1 MSDVNKLDDKQCPF
15 DPEQYKAHVKVS
27 YTIDNDIAAP
37 VGSLPWALIQVYLGK
52 VVGRSKWGVNEY
64 IRLSAKNDSKTP
76 AHIEKHDQQSFPYD
90 WEPTPEDLM
99 ACDWELV
106 KIKPKPKPVECML
119 SFDLMIGTGQ
129 FNDGGGQ
136 DWGYLT
142 KGGYLGGGVSTFG
155 TLTNLQSTIGIGNI
169 LEFMLSES
177 PIGTFDFIQLQVDT
191 QNQSGLE
198 NKALEVVVN
207 GSTYNLVASKN
218 SLTTDF
224 LYYSDGAKQL
234 GDFLKQNVGNTTPI
248 HFCFN
253 WK

>member
-15 DPEQYKAHVKVS
+15 DPDQYKAHVKVS

-52 VVGRSKWGVNEY
+52 VVGRSQWGVNEY

-76 AHIEKHDQQSFPYD
+76 VHIEKHDQQSFPYD

-106 KIKPKPKPVECML
+106 KIKPKPVECML
-119 SFDLMIGTGQ
+119 SFDLEVATDTYNNGQ
-129 FNDGGGQ
+129 SQ

-142 KGGYLGGGVSTFG
+142 QGANIGLGESLFG
-155 TLTNLQSTIGIGNI
+155 TLTNLQNTIGIGNI
-169 LEFMLSES
+169 LQFTLTEY
-177 PIGTFDFIQLQVDT
+177 PIGSFESIELQVDT
-191 QNQSGLE
+191 QNQADLASK
-198 NKALEVVVN
+198 NLEVTVN
-207 GSTYNLVASKN
+207 GSTYNLGPGSN
-218 SLTTDF
+218 STTDF
-224 LYYSDGAKQL
+224 YYTSDGAKQL
-234 GDFLKQNVGNTTPI
+234 GDLLKQNVGKTLS
-248 HFCFN
+248 FCFR